1 MPSARITR
9 SRTEGDKI
17 VAAVLPED
25 ETIAS
30 PIREAEEASK
40 PIETKDEK
48 IARALVL
55 IDEGLSIRG
64 AHRDLGLSHRVI
76 QSLVS

>member
-30 PIREAEEASK
+30 PIREAEEATSIS
-40 PIETKDEK
+40 IETKDEK
-48 IARALVL
+48 IARVLVL
-55 IDEGLSIRG
+55 IDEGLSIG
-64 AHRDLGLSHRVI
+64 H
-76 QSLVS
+76 

>member
-1 MPSARITR
+1 M
-9 SRTEGDKI
+9 DKI

-30 PIREAEEASK
+30 PIREAEEAS
-40 PIETKDEK
+40 PIAVETKAEK

-55 IDEGLSIRG
+55 IDEGLTIRG
-64 AHRDLGLSHRVI
+64 ANRELGLSRRVI
-76 QSLVS
+76 QALVSYSCIVSLFCV